1 MFFLKG
7 DLSYIFLWL
16 LYQAFGFRV
25 QCSVCIISPLFET
38 YTLKIIQIK
47 SLSKSTWD
55 SAEILT
61 VHSGLWEKVGLRKSV
76 YRFKLSRFC
85 LLHWRGKESRVGG
98 GISCC
103 LGVWKKA
110 GSLLRMVIYQLRKK
124 KKSMQKESV
133 PFNFHWNCK
142 YVAFLL
148 YFSFKWYSYF
158 EHMPETEH
166 TGISLLRAL
175 EAGTDERVWG

>member
-1 MFFLKG
+1 MAAESDVWFSSPVLC
-7 DLSYIFLWL
+7 L
-16 LYQAFGFRV
+16 
-25 QCSVCIISPLFET
+25 CIISPLFET

-47 SLSKSTWD
+47 SLNKSMWD

-61 VHSGLWEKVGLRKSV
+61 VHSGLWEKVGLRESV
-76 YRFKLSRFC
+76 YRFKLSSFC
-85 LLHWRGKESRVGG
+85 LLHWWGKESRMGG

-110 GSLLRMVIYQLRKK
+110 GSLLRMAIYQLRKKKK

-133 PFNFHWNCK
+133 PFIFHWNCK

-158 EHMPETEH
+158 EHMLETEH

-175 EAGTDERVWG
+175 EAGADERVWG